1 MTNYSRH
8 LNPSATPQS
17 QPLPGREAEMVRNA
31 AGGFTFKLD
40 DWQRLR
46 RFLILGVAEGGS
58 YYEGERKLVIENATA
73 IQSCLKIDGKRVVDL
88 IVEVSD
94 KGLAP
99 KNDPAIFALA
109 VATKFGDQATRHH
122 AFRSVPAVCR
132 IGTHLFQFAEAREAI
147 GGGWGRG
154 MRYAVGNWYLGRRD
168 LVLQALKFQ
177 QRNGWSH
184 ADLLRLSHP
193 QLPPEQVAGC
203 KAFTFDA
210 ILKPEGGPRYAPG
223 VKGKEL
229 VVRSQ
234 GGGWAL
240 LAANDRLVDGYLK
253 IQKAETAQLAAKLID
268 ECKLPREV
276 VPTQFL
282 KDPVVW
288 EALLPHMG
296 LGALVR
302 NLGNLSKCGLLAP
315 LSEAAK
321 VVEAKITNLEQIKR
335 ARLHPFSVLV
345 SSQVYASGQSV
356 KGSGTWVAVP
366 QVINALET
374 TFYAAFQNV
383 EPTGKR
389 HLLAIDVSGSMTQ
402 RTGIG
407 GLTANMCAAAM
418 SMVTARTE
426 PNYYTMGFATQFV
439 DLKITAKD
447 SLPDVMRK
455 AQRPFGGTDTTVA
468 IEWAKAHK
476 IPVDVFVIYTDG
488 ETWAGNVHTSVA
500 LEGYRKAMGIPA
512 KLAVV
517 NFVAHGHTLT
527 DPVDVGSMDF
537 VGMDASMPQALA
549 AFVTE

>member
-8 LNPSATPQS
+8 LNPDATSQS
-17 QPLPGREAEMVRNA
+17 QPLPGREADMIRNA

-73 IQSCLKIDGKRVVDL
+73 IQNCLKIDGKRVVDL

-94 KGLAP
+94 KALAP

-109 VATKFGDQATRHH
+109 VATKFGDADTRKH
-122 AFRSVPAVCR
+122 AFKSVPAVCR

-154 MRYAVGNWYLGRRD
+154 MRDAVGKWYTGRKD
-168 LVLQALKFQ
+168 LSLQALKFQ
-177 QRNGWSH
+177 QRNGWSNR
-184 ADLLRLSHP
+184 DLLRLSHP
-193 QLPPEQVAGC
+193 GTDKGTDDKQAKIL
-203 KAFTFDA
+203 DA
-210 ILKPEGGPRYAPG
+210 IVRPEGGPAYAPG

-240 LAANDRLVDGYLK
+240 LAADDRLVDGYLR
-253 IQKAETAQLAAKLID
+253 IRKAETAQLAAKLID

-302 NLGNLSKCGLLAP
+302 NLGNLSKSGLLVP
-315 LSEAAK
+315 LSEASK
-321 VVEAKITNLEQIKR
+321 VVEAKLTNPEQIKR
-335 ARLHPFSVLV
+335 SRLHPFSVLV
-345 SSQVYASGQSV
+345 SAQVYGSGKSV

-366 QVINALET
+366 QVVNALET

-389 HLLAIDVSGSMTQ
+389 HLLAIDVSGSMAM
-402 RTGIG
+402 RVGVG
-407 GLTANMCAAAM
+407 GLSANQCAAVM
-418 SMVTARTE
+418 SMVTARAE
-426 PNYYTMGFATQFV
+426 PNYYTMGFATEFV

-455 AQRPFGGTDTTVA
+455 TQRDFGGTDTTVA
-468 IEWAKAHK
+468 IAWAKAKK
-476 IPVDVFVIYTDG
+476 IPVDVFVVYTDG
-488 ETWAGNVHTSVA
+488 MTWAGDQHTSVA
-500 LEGYRKAMGIPA
+500 LEGYRKVMGIPA

-517 NFVAHGHTLT
+517 NFVAHGHSIK
-527 DPVDVGSMDF
+527 DPADAGSMDF
-537 VGMDASMPQALA
+537 VGMDASMPQALG